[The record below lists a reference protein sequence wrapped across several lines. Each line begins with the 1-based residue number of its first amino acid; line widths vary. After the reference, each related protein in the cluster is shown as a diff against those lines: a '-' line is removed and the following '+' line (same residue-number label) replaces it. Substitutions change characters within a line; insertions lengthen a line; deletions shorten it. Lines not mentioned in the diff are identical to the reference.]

1 MACYVAGVCFTKDRV
16 HGWCTLDKE
25 PRMLCFQWYARD
37 CRKLLHVNLQQ
48 WCRGMCKI
56 LWRCDSNERRYRK
69 RGFFFAY
76 TSRNFAVPKPLFI
89 QATRNNSVNS
99 PHRNYMETI
108 STVLRSVQRRRRT
121 DDPLQWRH
129 NERNGVSNYRRL
141 DCLRNRLFR
150 RRPMKTS

>member
-1 MACYVAGVCFTKDRV
+1 MVCTWLSQTLAC
-16 HGWCTLDKE
+16 E
-25 PRMLCFQWYARD
+25 PTAVVSGHVQNFVEMWFQW
-37 CRKLLHVNLQQ
+37 KEIQKTWV
-48 WCRGMCKI
+48 
-56 LWRCDSNERRYRK
+56 
-69 RGFFFAY
+69 FFAY

-89 QATRNNSVNS
+89 QATRNSSINS

-150 RRPMKTS
+150 RRPMKTSELRVTVLCEVNSQVTDGLPAQSQQEMKPS